1 MRRMKALL
9 SALLA
14 VSSVASA
21 PFGAALFSA
30 VPAQAANCNDAE
42 VIFARGREEP
52 PGMGRIGDTFFNDLR
67 SMTPKSIGYY
77 AVRYP
82 ADTEIMQA
90 ATDMSQRIQYMANNC
105 PNTRLVIGGYSLGA
119 AATDFLL
126 GVPSP
131 MYGYPNPLPLGMSDH
146 VAAVVL
152 FGNVSRKVVGPVS
165 ALGPPWGDKT
175 IDQCTDGDPLCNGS
189 QDFGDMVMSWPSH
202 LQPAYIDSGLV
213 YQAAEFAAARI

>member
-1 MRRMKALL
+1 MRRMKSLL

-14 VSSVASA
+14 VTAAAFA
-21 PFGAALFSA
+21 PLPAA
-30 VPAQAANCNDAE
+30 PANAANCSDAE

-67 SMTPKSIGYY
+67 SMTPKSVGYY

-90 ATDMSQRIQYMANNC
+90 AADMSQRIQYMANNC

-131 MYGYPNPLPLGMSDH
+131 MYGYPNPLPLGMSEK

-175 IDQCTDGDPLCNGS
+175 IDQCTEGDPLCNGS

>member
-1 MRRMKALL
+1 MKFLL
-9 SALLA
+9 
-14 VSSVASA
+14 
-21 PFGAALFSA
+21 AALFA
-30 VPAQAANCNDAE
+30 AAALFAPVPAAGAANCSDAE

-52 PGMGRIGDTFFNDLR
+52 PGMGRIGDTFYNDLR
-67 SMTPKSIGYY
+67 SMTSKNVTFY

-82 ADTEIMQA
+82 ADTEIVQA
-90 ATDMSQRIQYMANNC
+90 AADMSQRIQYMANNC

-131 MYGYPNPLPLGMSDH
+131 MYGYPNPLPLGMSDK

-152 FGNVSRKVVGPVS
+152 FGNFTRKFVGPVS
-165 ALGPPWGDKT
+165 ALGPPWGEKT

-189 QDFGDMVMSWPSH
+189 QDLGDMMMNWPSH
-202 LQPAYIDSGLV
+202 WKPAYIDSGLV
-213 YQAAEFAAARI
+213 YLTR

>member
-1 MRRMKALL
+1 MKFLL
-9 SALLA
+9 
-14 VSSVASA
+14 
-21 PFGAALFSA
+21 AALFA
-30 VPAQAANCNDAE
+30 AAALFAPAPAAGAANCSDAE

-52 PGMGRIGDTFFNDLR
+52 PGMGRIGDTFYNDLR
-67 SMTPKSIGYY
+67 SMTSKNVTFY

-82 ADTEIMQA
+82 ADTEIVQA
-90 ATDMSQRIQYMANNC
+90 AADMSQRIQYMANNC

-131 MYGYPNPLPLGMSDH
+131 MYGYPNPLPLGMSDK

-152 FGNVSRKVVGPVS
+152 FGNFTRKFVGPVS
-165 ALGPPWGDKT
+165 ALGPPWGEKT

-189 QDFGDMVMSWPSH
+189 QDLGDMMMNWPSH
-202 LQPAYIDSGLV
+202 WQPAYIDSGLV

>member
-1 MRRMKALL
+1 MKSLL

-14 VSSVASA
+14 VTAAAFA
-21 PFGAALFSA
+21 PLPAA
-30 VPAQAANCNDAE
+30 PANAANCSDAE

-67 SMTPKSIGYY
+67 SMTPKSVGYY

-90 ATDMSQRIQYMANNC
+90 AADMSQRIQYMANNC

-131 MYGYPNPLPLGMSDH
+131 MYGYPNPLPLGMSEK

-175 IDQCTDGDPLCNGS
+175 IDQCTEGDPLCNGS